1 MRATNK
7 QKMENMTI
15 HLKTQGYCCQ
25 VCWVTLPVCNHEVML
40 RATVLAIMVVMV
52 MLMVVVFA
60 IEKMVDNPPVKLIET
75 ISKPSRSISQA
86 RPQPRKAQLCLR
98 NI

>member
-1 MRATNK
+1 MKT
-7 QKMENMTI
+7 

-52 MLMVVVFA
+52 MLMVVVLVR
-60 IEKMVDNPPVKLIET
+60 VDDGKKT
-75 ISKPSRSISQA
+75 IHLSS
-86 RPQPRKAQLCLR
+86 
-98 NI
+98 